1 MNYITKNKKNI
12 LTHLLKKWAK
22 KKYEESVS
30 GELSDSQKAHVEA
43 KLSF

>member
-1 MNYITKNKKNI
+1 MNYITKK
-12 LTHLLKKWAK
+12 TYCDPFTKKWAK

-30 GELSDSQKAHVEA
+30 GELSDSQKAHIET